1 MGRRLQTIYEY
12 LSCYQEN
19 EINESIN
26 SLSNEEKLI
35 IKKRYGDDLHNPKT
49 SEDWNSSLATKFYG
63 SVIPK
68 LKWILEK
75 SSRAT
80 ITIEPDSKDLTFIL
94 IELLKSN
101 ISTKE
106 ICDTLKVDEITL
118 YNLLLEIKNKGVS
131 FLRDYNVSG
140 DISYQKIK
148 KIKELKE
155 ANNKNNTKTIYIPKN
170 MNTIKTLAISD
181 LHIGNEKERLDLLD
195 RAFNYCVKND
205 IHIIFCGGDLID
217 GAYSSS
223 NQKISN
229 AYKQAEY
236 FIANYPHDKSILTFA
251 VGGDH
256 DYSALYRYGVDI
268 IEMCN
273 NYRHD
278 IVIGS
283 FNNTVI
289 NMKKDKIQ
297 LYHYIEGGRF
307 IYYKSS
313 LVFHGHIHDFRLKME
328 KERLNIT
335 QPSLSDITDT
345 YPSALEV
352 TLNFKSGF
360 IESTDIK
367 QIYFE
372 EKDNILS
379 DTHLILPENRKI
391 TRINKENN
399 DNESGKKLTK
409 TMNSSIN
416 K

>member
-12 LSCYQEN
+12 LSDYQES
-19 EINESIN
+19 EINTAIN
-26 SLSNEEKLI
+26 DLSLEEKLVI
-35 IKKRYGDDLHNPKT
+35 EKRYGEDLHNPVT
-49 SEDWNSSLATKFYG
+49 NEDWNRNLAAKFYG
-63 SVIPK
+63 NIIPK
-68 LKWILEK
+68 LKGILEIR
-75 SSRAT
+75 SRNT
-80 ITIEPDSKDLTFIL
+80 ITIETDSEDLTFTL

-106 ICDTLKVDEITL
+106 ICNILKVDEITL
-118 YNLLLEIKNKGVS
+118 YKLLLEIKNKGVS

-148 KIKELKE
+148 KIKEIKE
-155 ANNKNNTKTIYIPKN
+155 SSNRKNTKTIYIPKN
-170 MNTIKTLAISD
+170 TNTIKTLAISD

-195 RAFNYCVKND
+195 RAFNYCIKNN

-217 GAYSSS
+217 GAYSNS

-229 AYKQAEY
+229 VYKQAEY
-236 FIANYPHDKSILTFA
+236 FIANYPHDKSIITFA

-256 DYSALYRYGVDI
+256 DFSALYRYGVDI

-328 KERLNIT
+328 KERFNIT

-367 QIYFE
+367 QINFE